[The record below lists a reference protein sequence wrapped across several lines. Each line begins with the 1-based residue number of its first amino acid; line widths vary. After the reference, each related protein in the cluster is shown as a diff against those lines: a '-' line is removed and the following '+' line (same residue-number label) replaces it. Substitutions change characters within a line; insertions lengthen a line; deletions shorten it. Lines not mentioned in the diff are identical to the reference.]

1 MKDILIKKDANGF
14 SVEQN
19 NRRADMLS
27 FDECLGLVAT
37 LIIPDSKEGRVNL
50 RWMLPKENE
59 NENEN

>member
-1 MKDILIKKDANGF
+1 MKDILIKKNANGF

-37 LIIPDSKEGRVNL
+37 LIIPDEQGRTNL
-50 RWMLPKENE
+50 RWMLPKEKQK
-59 NENEN
+59 

>member
-1 MKDILIKKDANGF
+1 MKDILIKKDTNGF

-37 LIIPDSKEGRVNL
+37 LIIPDEQERVNL
-50 RWMLPKENE
+50 RWMRLKEKQNE
-59 NENEN
+59 D